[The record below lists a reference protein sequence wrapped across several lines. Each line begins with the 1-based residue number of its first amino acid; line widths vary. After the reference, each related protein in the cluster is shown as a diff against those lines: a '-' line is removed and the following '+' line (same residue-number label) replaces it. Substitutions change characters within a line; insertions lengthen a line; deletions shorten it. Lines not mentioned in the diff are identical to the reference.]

1 MLNILLKLL
10 KITKFEGEL
19 SLKDGTILIIEG
31 GTLGIGAKVSINGP
45 DGTIPLPAGS
55 YELESGD
62 IITVDD
68 KGIITNITQQIEQPE
83 TPDTEVV
90 ETPEDVIV
98 EDEVNPETGTTTETA
113 PEIDFEAK
121 FKDLEDRLKTLE
133 EKTQKLSEQNEKF
146 ESDLEIINNKTN
158 FTKELP
164 KNSTPDV
171 VIPTSPAVERLNAFR
186 KIAGKK

>member
-19 SLKDGTILIIEG
+19 SLRDGTILIIEG
-31 GTLGIGAKVSINGP
+31 GTLGIGEKVSINGP
-45 DGTIPLPAGS
+45 DGTIPLPVGS

-62 IITVDD
+62 IITCDE
-68 KGIITNITQQIEQPE
+68 KGVITDITQQIEQPE

-98 EDEVNPETGTTTETA
+98 EDEVNPETGTTTETT
-113 PEIDFEAK
+113 PEIDFETK

-146 ESDLEIINNKTN
+146 ESDINVINNKTN

-171 VIPTSPAVERLNAFR
+171 AVNTSPLVDKINKFR
-186 KIAGKK
+186 QLKK